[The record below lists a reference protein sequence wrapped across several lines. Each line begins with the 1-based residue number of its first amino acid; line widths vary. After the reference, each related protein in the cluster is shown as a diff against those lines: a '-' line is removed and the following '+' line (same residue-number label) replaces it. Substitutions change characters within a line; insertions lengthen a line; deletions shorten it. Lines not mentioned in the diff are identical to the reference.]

1 MAGFSCGID
10 ATTGP
15 VVASAARREGDMAHS
30 IMYAFWTVAHAR
42 NAGAHRNDLN
52 RLLLQLNQNAAELS
66 VERLI
71 EVAESSRLLV
81 ACDHAGKNAGFGR
94 AVGMAT
100 LVSVVKPSRF
110 EGRVEDVVV
119 DEEYSGQGI
128 GKCMM
133 EMLVQEARLL
143 GLLRL
148 ELTSNPSRKAANV
161 LYQALGF
168 ERYETNVYRLT
179 L

>member
-1 MAGFSCGID
+1 
-10 ATTGP
+10 
-15 VVASAARREGDMAHS
+15 MAHS

-52 RLLLQLNQNAAELS
+52 RLLSQLNQNAAELS

-71 EVAESSRLLV
+71 EVVESSRLLV
-81 ACDHAGKNAGFGR
+81 ACDYAGENAGFGR

-148 ELTSNPSRKAANV
+148 ELTSNPSRQAASA
-161 LYQALGF
+161 LYQSLGF
-168 ERYETNVYRLT
+168 ERCETNVYRRT